1 MRPDMTVDAAAMD
14 ETVKMAA
21 RAAGG
26 TGEPMPIARA
36 KRSWR
41 TAFTEMGKL
50 LSDPNDT
57 AAVFRIMAALNAGN
71 AERSYQRLIN
81 TLEGGRIAYE
91 RVELIEKL
99 TNKTWL
105 AQFAPGTVGA
115 TYRGFLE
122 KTGYSADGLAAVG
135 DEVHG
140 KRVDAH
146 PYAWFG
152 RRERDMHDIWHVL
165 TGYQADD
172 PLGEL
177 CLVAFSYAQ
186 TKGLGWGFIATI
198 GALKNLRE
206 PGGRAVLRAV
216 WEGYTHGRDARWLHL
231 EDIDV
236 LFAEPLDAARA
247 RLRLAKPVA
256 YEAAKA
262 MGEAMAAQA
271 VTAAAAAR

>member
-1 MRPDMTVDAAAMD
+1 MDAAAV
-14 ETVKMAA
+14 TNGVAA
-21 RAAGG
+21 ASAKAAAPQMPKNADGTTPIMKAKRDWRAAF
-26 TGEPMPIARA
+26 RA
-36 KRSWR
+36 
-41 TAFTEMGKL
+41 MGHL
-50 LSDPNDT
+50 LNDPNDT
-57 AAVFRIMAALNAGN
+57 VSVFRIMQALNAGTT
-71 AERSYQRLIN
+71 ERNYQRLVG
-81 TLEGGRIAYE
+81 TVEGGRIAYQ

-99 TNKTWL
+99 TDKAWV

-115 TYRGFLE
+115 TYRAFLE

-135 DEVHG
+135 DAVHG
-140 KRVDAH
+140 KRFDKH

-152 RRERDMHDIWHVL
+152 RRERDLHDIWHVL

-186 TKGLGWGFIATI
+186 TKGLGWGFIATM

-216 WEGYTHGRDARWLHL
+216 LEGYRNGRATRWLHL

-247 RLRLAKPVA
+247 RLGIADPVA
-256 YEAAKA
+256 YKAAKA
-262 MGEAMAAQA
+262 MEAATAFDKPAEAKAA
-271 VTAAAAAR
+271 